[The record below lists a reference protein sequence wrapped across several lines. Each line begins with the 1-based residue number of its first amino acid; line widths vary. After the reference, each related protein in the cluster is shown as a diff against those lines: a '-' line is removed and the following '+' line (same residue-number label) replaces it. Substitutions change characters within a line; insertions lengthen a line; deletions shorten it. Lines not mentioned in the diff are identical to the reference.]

1 MCDIDTEHK
10 PVLDTRLER
19 KRVPGKC
26 IKCKTAKP
34 NVTIRGC
41 LYCKPCFVS
50 ASIVKFRGALK
61 KSNGRVEAQRRQ
73 QNGALEPQRLMVA
86 LSGGPS
92 STAMLHLVA
101 DYQQSVTQKSGD
113 FVQPPYAD
121 IVVGHVDESALF
133 DVPEGAVRN
142 IANERTFHETSLE
155 DIFSVSDDRDV
166 LLQIVRASMAS
177 EEQQSGGGFSAQII
191 KNSDKH
197 TPPRERLRQLF
208 SALDSDSSRESLL
221 DAIRTF
227 LLVRLARA
235 HQCTVLLLGESATRI
250 ATRVV
255 SLTSCG
261 RGFSL
266 PFEIASESTWFDG
279 VTLIRPMRDF
289 IAKEIAFFNRW
300 TGYTSVV
307 VPTFTTGAPVHAS
320 IDRLSETFVV
330 GLDRDFASTVSTVC
344 RTVQKLEPQAE
355 ALSAC
360 PCIVCGMPAEPDAQD
375 WRSRLTVGQ
384 AASSTLPS
392 SGFDISSHLCY
403 SCQNILHFSESA
415 DSGGLVLPGFCVERI
430 RDHSVSR
437 PSASSNA
444 EQHEALRRQ
453 VEQFFLNSDDE
464 DGDEVDNC
472 E

>member
-1 MCDIDTEHK
+1 MCDADTEHK
-10 PVLDTRLER
+10 PILDTRLER

-61 KSNGRVEAQRRQ
+61 KSNGRIDAQRRQ
-73 QNGALEPQRLMVA
+73 QHGVSDPQRLMVA

-92 STAMLHLVA
+92 STAMLNLVV
-101 DYQQSVTQKSGD
+101 DYQQSVTQRSGD

-121 IVVGHVDESALF
+121 IVVGHIDESALF
-133 DVPEGAVRN
+133 NVPEGAVRS
-142 IANERTFHETSLE
+142 IADGRTFCEASLE
-155 DIFSVSDDRDV
+155 DIFSASTDRDV

-177 EEQQSGGGFSAQII
+177 EKQPQQQNGGGFSAQII
-191 KNSDKH
+191 RDSDNH

-208 SALDSDSSRESLL
+208 SALDSDTSRESLL

-235 HQCTVLLLGESATRI
+235 HHCAVLLLGDSATRI

-266 PFEIASESTWFDG
+266 PFEIASESSWFDG
-279 VTLIRPMRDF
+279 VTMIRPMRDF
-289 IAKEIAFFNRW
+289 IAKEVAFFNRW
-300 TGYTSVV
+300 AGYASVV
-307 VPTFTTGAPVHAS
+307 VPTFTTSAPVHAS
-320 IDRLSETFVV
+320 IDRLSESFVV
-330 GLDRDFASTVSTVC
+330 GLDRDFSSTVSTVC
-344 RTVQKLEPQAE
+344 RTVQKLEPRAE
-355 ALSAC
+355 ALAAC

-384 AASSTLPS
+384 AAAPASSS
-392 SGFDISSHLCY
+392 AGFDISSHLCY
-403 SCQNILHFSESA
+403 SCQNILHFSESG

-430 RDHSVSR
+430 RDHTVSR
-437 PSASSNA
+437 PSASSDA
-444 EQHEALRRQ
+444 EQHEVLRRQ
-453 VEQFFLNSDDE
+453 VEQFFLNSDD
-464 DGDEVDNC
+464 DDDDN
-472 E
+472 